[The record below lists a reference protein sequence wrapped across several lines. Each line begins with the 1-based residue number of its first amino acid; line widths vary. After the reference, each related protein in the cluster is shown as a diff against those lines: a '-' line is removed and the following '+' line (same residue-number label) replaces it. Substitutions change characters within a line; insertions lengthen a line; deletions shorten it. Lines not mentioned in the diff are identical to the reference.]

1 MEFFKTCFAGET
13 LGLVQVGS
21 QARGRFACHDKFRGP
36 NQCLLWI
43 SLRRPS
49 RARTQPNSL
58 PRLWCFEDSSV
69 TFVIFCLYWPFCFVI
84 FLGSTCTEKKKILGK
99 TGNRRGCRRTCAICA
114 TCAHRSGETFRD
126 CACYSTCGDPWWSLV
141 IPGDLEPRQ
150 TASQTAAAM
159 FLGFFHGVGVVLF
172 SNLFHVAW
180 AVSHHKER
188 RARLQRAKLSLS
200 SSKCSPKSSSRNCG
214 TSLVT
219 NPCICFSFFVES
231 KDGAIVF
238 LSMLFMLVLYL
249 VVSPACFLN
258 FEETLVWVMR
268 LASFFQD
275 S

>member
-1 MEFFKTCFAGET
+1 MHRK
-13 LGLVQVGS
+13 
-21 QARGRFACHDKFRGP
+21 
-36 NQCLLWI
+36 N
-43 SLRRPS
+43 
-49 RARTQPNSL
+49 
-58 PRLWCFEDSSV
+58 
-69 TFVIFCLYWPFCFVI
+69 
-84 FLGSTCTEKKKILGK
+84 KKILGK

-141 IPGDLEPRQ
+141 IPGDPWWPRTKADRLANRCSDVPWVFPWCRCRAVFQ
-150 TASQTAAAM
+150 S
-159 FLGFFHGVGVVLF
+159 FPSGR
-172 SNLFHVAW
+172 

-238 LSMLFMLVLYL
+238 LSMLFVLVLYL
-249 VVSPACFLN
+249 VVSPDCFLN
-258 FEETLVWVMR
+258 FEETLVWVTR